1 MNILSRTLVVFPGAG
16 DPASPL
22 YQSVYLLLEQLAK
35 DHGYSE
41 VSTDVRW
48 PGHLSVNNL
57 SLTLGSSVDLA
68 MKRLSLLDGHYDLL
82 ARSFGC
88 FVALK
93 CENMLPPTNKPSRIM
108 LWGPPP
114 FWLVWQMF
122 IRDFTENASIARDK
136 GVQIGED
143 FFPSIEPVESLL
155 QNITTP
161 TIVTSGSLDPYCS
174 PSFLDYLKNI
184 VMANEKVIV
193 REPIKG
199 AKHEVA
205 RDSDPELINAYS
217 NALFV

>member
-1 MNILSRTLVVFPGAG
+1 
-16 DPASPL
+16 
-22 YQSVYLLLEQLAK
+22 
-35 DHGYSE
+35 
-41 VSTDVRW
+41 
-48 PGHLSVNNL
+48 
-57 SLTLGSSVDLA
+57 
-68 MKRLSLLDGHYDLL
+68 
-82 ARSFGC
+82 
-88 FVALK
+88 
-93 CENMLPPTNKPSRIM
+93 M

-122 IRDFTENASIARDK
+122 IRDFAENASIARDK

-155 QNITTP
+155 QNVTTP

-174 PSFLDYLKNI
+174 PSFLGYLKNI
-184 VMANEKVIV
+184 VMANKKVIV

-205 RDSDPELINAYS
+205 MDSDPELINAYS